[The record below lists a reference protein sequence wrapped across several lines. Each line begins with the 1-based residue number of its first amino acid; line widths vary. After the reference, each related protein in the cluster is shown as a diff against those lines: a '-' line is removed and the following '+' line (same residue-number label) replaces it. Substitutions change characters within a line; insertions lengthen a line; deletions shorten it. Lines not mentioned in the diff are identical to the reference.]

1 MKDLVSGEADRSERL
16 QKFWGALRGCKLT
29 TSEIML
35 VSSVVLLCL
44 LATVS
49 GGKTLSSHA
58 SILADNS
65 ANLAFSLYH
74 NLAKEKDIENILI
87 SPVVVASSLG
97 LVALGGK
104 SNTASQVKTVLSATT
119 VKDEQLHSGL
129 SELLTEV
136 SNSTARNVTWKISN
150 RLYGPS
156 TVSFVDNFLK
166 SSKKHYN
173 YEHSKINF
181 RDKRSA
187 VKAIN
192 AWASKSTD
200 GKLPEV
206 TKDVEKTDGAMIINA
221 MFYKPHWDEQF
232 HHKMVD
238 NRGFLVHRSYT
249 VSVPMMHR
257 TGIYGF
263 FDDTTNNLLVLD
275 MALAHK
281 MSSVVFI
288 MPYHVESLERVE
300 KLLTRQQLN
309 TWISKME
316 QRSVAVSL
324 PKVSVEVSHNLQK
337 HFAELGLT
345 EAVDKAKADLSN
357 ISGKKDLYLSN
368 VFHASAMEWD
378 TEGNPPDT
386 SIIGSDKLKNPK
398 LFYADHP
405 FIFLVKDKKTN
416 SILFMGRLV
425 RPKGDKMRD
434 EL

>member
-1 MKDLVSGEADRSERL
+1 
-16 QKFWGALRGCKLT
+16 
-29 TSEIML
+29 ML
-35 VSSVVLLCL
+35 VLNVVLLCL

-49 GGKTLSSHA
+49 ANKTLSSHA

-65 ANLAFSLYH
+65 ADLAFNLYQ

-104 SNTASQVKTVLSATT
+104 SNTASQVKTILSATT

-150 RLYGPS
+150 HLYGPS
-156 TVSFVDNFLK
+156 SVSFADDFLK
-166 SSKKHYN
+166 SSRKHYN
-173 YEHSKINF
+173 YEHSQINF
-181 RDKRSA
+181 REKRSA

-192 AWASKSTD
+192 EWVSKSTD

-238 NRGFLVHRSYT
+238 NRVFLVHRSYT
-249 VSVPMMHR
+249 VSLPMMHR

-263 FDDTTNNLLVLD
+263 FDDTTNNLLLLD
-275 MALAHK
+275 MPLAHK
-281 MSSVVFI
+281 MSSIVFI

-316 QRSVAVSL
+316 QRAVAVSL
-324 PKVSVEVSHNLQK
+324 PKVSVEVSHDLQK
-337 HFAELGLT
+337 HLTELGLT

-386 SIIGSDKLKNPK
+386 SIYGTDKLKNPK

>member
-1 MKDLVSGEADRSERL
+1 
-16 QKFWGALRGCKLT
+16 
-29 TSEIML
+29 ML
-35 VSSVVLLCL
+35 ASNVLLLCL

-49 GGKTLSSHA
+49 ANKTLSSIA
-58 SILADNS
+58 TTLADNS
-65 ANLAFSLYH
+65 ATLAFNLYQ
-74 NLAKEKDIENILI
+74 NMAKEKDIENILI

-104 SNTASQVKTVLSATT
+104 SNTASQVKTVLSATS

-136 SNSTARNVTWKISN
+136 SNPKARNVTWKISN
-150 RLYGPS
+150 RFYGPS
-156 TVSFVDNFLK
+156 SVSFVDDFLK

-192 AWASKSTD
+192 DWASKSTD

-221 MFYKPHWDEQF
+221 MFYKPHWNEQF

-263 FDDTTNNLLVLD
+263 LDDTTNKLLVLE
-275 MALAHK
+275 MPLAHK
-281 MSSVVFI
+281 MSSLVLI

-300 KLLTRQQLN
+300 KLLTRQHLN
-309 TWISKME
+309 TWVTTME
-316 QRSVAVSL
+316 QKAVAVSL
-324 PKVSVEVSHNLQK
+324 PKVSMEVSHNLQK
-337 HFAELGLT
+337 HLGELGLT

-386 SIIGSDKLKNPK
+386 SIFGTDKLKNPK

-405 FIFLVKDKKTN
+405 FVFLVKDNKTN
-416 SILFMGRLV
+416 SILFMGRLI

>member
-1 MKDLVSGEADRSERL
+1 MKDLVSGEADRSKRL
-16 QKFWGALRGCKLT
+16 QKFSGALRGCKLT
-29 TSEIML
+29 TSKIML
-35 VSSVVLLCL
+35 VSNVVLLCL

-49 GGKTLSSHA
+49 ADKTLSSHA

-65 ANLAFSLYH
+65 ANLAFNLYQ

-156 TVSFVDNFLK
+156 SVSFVDDFLK
-166 SSKKHYN
+166 SSRKHYN

-192 AWASKSTD
+192 EWASKSTD

-238 NRGFLVHRSYT
+238 NRVFLVHRSYT
-249 VSVPMMHR
+249 ISVPMMHR

-263 FDDTTNNLLVLD
+263 FDDTTNNLLLLD
-275 MALAHK
+275 MPLAHK

-316 QRSVAVSL
+316 QRAVAVSL

-337 HFAELGLT
+337 HLAELGLT

-378 TEGNPPDT
+378 TEGNPPDISVYGT
-386 SIIGSDKLKNPK
+386 DKLKNPK

>member
-1 MKDLVSGEADRSERL
+1 MWVKSLVA
-16 QKFWGALRGCKLT
+16 
-29 TSEIML
+29 
-35 VSSVVLLCL
+35 LCL
-44 LATVS
+44 LASVRAD
-49 GGKTLSSHA
+49 KALSSHA
-58 SILADNS
+58 TILVDS
-65 ANLAFSLYH
+65 STNLAFDLYH
-74 NLAKEKDIENILI
+74 NMAKEKDVENILL

-97 LVALGGK
+97 VVALGGK
-104 SNTASQVKTVLSATT
+104 SNTASQVNTVLSGNK
-119 VKDEQLHSGL
+119 VKDENLHSSL
-129 SELLTEV
+129 AELLTEV

-156 TVSFVDNFLK
+156 SVNFVDDFLK
-166 SSKKHYN
+166 SSKKHYK

-192 AWASKSTD
+192 DWASKSTN
-200 GKLPEV
+200 GKLPEI

-263 FDDTTNNLLVLD
+263 FEDTTNNLFVLE
-275 MALAHK
+275 MPLAHK
-281 MSSVVFI
+281 MSSMVFI
-288 MPYHVESLERVE
+288 MTYHVEPLERVE
-300 KLLTRQQLN
+300 KLLTRKQVE
-309 TWISKME
+309 TWLGKLE
-316 QRSVAVSL
+316 QKAVAVSL
-324 PKVSVEVSHNLQK
+324 PKVSMEVSHNLQK
-337 HFAELGLT
+337 HLGEIGLT
-345 EAVDKAKADLSN
+345 EAVDKTKADLSN
-357 ISGKKDLYLSN
+357 ISGKKELYLSN
-368 VFHASAMEWD
+368 VFHASALEWD

-386 SIIGSDKLKNPK
+386 SIFGSDKLKSPK

-405 FIFLVKDKKTN
+405 FIFLVKDNKTK
-416 SILFMGRLV
+416 SILYIGRLV

>member
-1 MKDLVSGEADRSERL
+1 
-16 QKFWGALRGCKLT
+16 
-29 TSEIML
+29 ML
-35 VSSVVLLCL
+35 ASNVVLLCL

-49 GGKTLSSHA
+49 ADKTLSSHA
-58 SILADNS
+58 STLADNS
-65 ANLAFSLYH
+65 ANLAFNLYQ

-156 TVSFVDNFLK
+156 SVSFVDDFLK

-192 AWASKSTD
+192 EWASKSTD

-221 MFYKPHWDEQF
+221 MFYK
-232 HHKMVD
+232 
-238 NRGFLVHRSYT
+238 R
-249 VSVPMMHR
+249 
-257 TGIYGF
+257 
-263 FDDTTNNLLVLD
+263 
-275 MALAHK
+275 
-281 MSSVVFI
+281 
-288 MPYHVESLERVE
+288 ESWSPLE
-300 KLLTRQQLN
+300 L
-309 TWISKME
+309 
-316 QRSVAVSL
+316 
-324 PKVSVEVSHNLQK
+324 
-337 HFAELGLT
+337 
-345 EAVDKAKADLSN
+345 EAVCRLSN
-357 ISGKKDLYLSN
+357 
-368 VFHASAMEWD
+368 
-378 TEGNPPDT
+378 
-386 SIIGSDKLKNPK
+386 
-398 LFYADHP
+398 
-405 FIFLVKDKKTN
+405 
-416 SILFMGRLV
+416 
-425 RPKGDKMRD
+425 
-434 EL
+434 

>member
-1 MKDLVSGEADRSERL
+1 MKDLVSGEANRSERL
-16 QKFWGALRGCKLT
+16 QTFLETLRGCKLT
-29 TSEIML
+29 TSKIML
-35 VSSVVLLCL
+35 VSSMVLLCL
-44 LATVS
+44 MATVS
-49 GGKTLSSHA
+49 ADKTLSSHA
-58 SILADNS
+58 TMLADNS
-65 ANLAFSLYH
+65 ATLAFNLYQ
-74 NLAKEKDIENILI
+74 NMAKEKDVENILI

-150 RLYGPS
+150 RFYGPS
-156 TVSFVDNFLK
+156 SVSFVDDFLK

-173 YEHSKINF
+173 YDHSKINF

-192 AWASKSTD
+192 EWASKSTD

-263 FDDTTNNLLVLD
+263 FDDATNKLLVLD
-275 MALAHK
+275 MPLAHK

-288 MPYHVESLERVE
+288 MPYHVEALERAE

-309 TWISKME
+309 TWIGKME
-316 QRSVAVSL
+316 QRAVAVSL
-324 PKVSVEVSHNLQK
+324 PKVSMEVSHNLQK
-337 HFAELGLT
+337 HLAELGLT

-386 SIIGSDKLKNPK
+386 SIFGTDKLKNPK

-405 FIFLVKDKKTN
+405 FIFLVKDNKTN

>member
-1 MKDLVSGEADRSERL
+1 
-16 QKFWGALRGCKLT
+16 
-29 TSEIML
+29 ML
-35 VSSVVLLCL
+35 VSNVVLLCL
-44 LATVS
+44 LASVS
-49 GGKTLSSHA
+49 ANKTLSSHA

-65 ANLAFSLYH
+65 ANLAFNLYQ

-150 RLYGPS
+150 RFYGPS
-156 TVSFVDNFLK
+156 SVSFVDDFLK

-192 AWASKSTD
+192 EWASKSTD

-263 FDDTTNNLLVLD
+263 LDDTTNNLVVLD
-275 MALAHK
+275 MPLAHK

-316 QRSVAVSL
+316 QKAVAVSL
-324 PKVSVEVSHNLQK
+324 PKVSMEVSHNLQK
-337 HFAELGLT
+337 HLAELGLT
-345 EAVDKAKADLSN
+345 EAVDKTKADLSN

-386 SIIGSDKLKNPK
+386 SIFGTDKLKNPK

>member
-1 MKDLVSGEADRSERL
+1 
-16 QKFWGALRGCKLT
+16 
-29 TSEIML
+29 ML

-44 LATVS
+44 FATVS
-49 GGKTLSSHA
+49 ADKTLSSHA
-58 SILADNS
+58 TMLADNS
-65 ANLAFSLYH
+65 ATFAFKLYQ
-74 NLAKEKDIENILI
+74 NMAKEKDVENILI

-104 SNTASQVKTVLSATT
+104 SSTASQVKTVLSTTT

-136 SNSTARNVTWKISN
+136 SNSTARNVTWKVSN
-150 RLYGPS
+150 RFYGPS
-156 TVSFVDNFLK
+156 SVSFVDDFLK

-192 AWASKSTD
+192 GWASKSTD

-263 FDDTTNNLLVLD
+263 FDDTTNKLLILD
-275 MALAHK
+275 MPLAHK

-288 MPYHVESLERVE
+288 MPYHVEALERVE

-309 TWISKME
+309 TWIGKME
-316 QRSVAVSL
+316 QRAVAVSL
-324 PKVSVEVSHNLQK
+324 PKVSMEVSHNLQK
-337 HFAELGLT
+337 HLAELGLT
-345 EAVDKAKADLSN
+345 EAVDKTKADLSN

-368 VFHASAMEWD
+368 VFHASAMGWD

-386 SIIGSDKLKNPK
+386 SIFGTDKLKNPK

-405 FIFLVKDKKTN
+405 FIFLVKDNKTN

-425 RPKGDKMRD
+425 RPKGEKMRD

>member
-1 MKDLVSGEADRSERL
+1 
-16 QKFWGALRGCKLT
+16 
-29 TSEIML
+29 ML

-49 GGKTLSSHA
+49 GDKALSSHA

-65 ANLAFSLYH
+65 ANFAFNLYH
-74 NLAKEKDIENILI
+74 NLAKEKDIENIVI

-156 TVSFVDNFLK
+156 SVSFVDNFLK

-173 YEHSKINF
+173 CEHSKINF

-192 AWASKSTD
+192 DWASKSTD

-257 TGIYGF
+257 TGIYGL

-281 MSSVVFI
+281 MSSIVFI

-316 QRSVAVSL
+316 QRAVAVSL
-324 PKVSVEVSHNLQK
+324 PKVSVEVSHDLQK
-337 HFAELGLT
+337 HLTELGLT

-386 SIIGSDKLKNPK
+386 SIYGTDKLKTPK

-425 RPKGDKMRD
+425 QPKGDKMRD

>member
-1 MKDLVSGEADRSERL
+1 MKDLVSRKLTDPRGCRS
-16 QKFWGALRGCKLT
+16 FWELLRGCKLT

-35 VSSVVLLCL
+35 VSNMVLLCL

-49 GGKTLSSHA
+49 GDKTLSSHA

-65 ANLAFSLYH
+65 ANLAFNLYH
-74 NLAKEKDIENILI
+74 NLAKEKDIENIVI

-156 TVSFVDNFLK
+156 SVSFVDNFLK

-173 YEHSKINF
+173 CEHSKINF

-192 AWASKSTD
+192 DWASKSTD

-316 QRSVAVSL
+316 QRAVAVSL

-337 HFAELGLT
+337 HLAELGLT

-386 SIIGSDKLKNPK
+386 SIFGTDKLKNPK
-398 LFYADHP
+398 LFYVDHP

>member
-1 MKDLVSGEADRSERL
+1 
-16 QKFWGALRGCKLT
+16 
-29 TSEIML
+29 ML
-35 VSSVVLLCL
+35 VSNVVLLCL

-49 GGKTLSSHA
+49 ADKTLSSHA

-65 ANLAFSLYH
+65 ANLAFNLYQ

-119 VKDEQLHSGL
+119 VKDEELHSGL

-156 TVSFVDNFLK
+156 SVRFVDDFLK
-166 SSKKHYN
+166 SSRKHYN

-192 AWASKSTD
+192 EWASKSTD

-249 VSVPMMHR
+249 ISVPMMHR

-263 FDDTTNNLLVLD
+263 FDDTTNNLLLLD
-275 MALAHK
+275 MPLAHK

-316 QRSVAVSL
+316 QRAVAVSL

-337 HFAELGLT
+337 HLAELGLT

-378 TEGNPPDT
+378 TEGNPPDISVYGT
-386 SIIGSDKLKNPK
+386 DKLKNPK

>member
-1 MKDLVSGEADRSERL
+1 
-16 QKFWGALRGCKLT
+16 
-29 TSEIML
+29 
-35 VSSVVLLCL
+35 
-44 LATVS
+44 
-49 GGKTLSSHA
+49 SHA

-65 ANLAFSLYH
+65 ANMAFNLYH

-129 SELLTEV
+129 
-136 SNSTARNVTWKISN
+136 NSTARNVTWKISN
-150 RLYGPS
+150 RF
-156 TVSFVDNFLK
+156 FVDDFLK

-192 AWASKSTD
+192 EWASKSTD

-238 NRGFLVHRSYT
+238 NRGFLVHRSFT

-257 TGIYGF
+257 T
-263 FDDTTNNLLVLD
+263 
-275 MALAHK
+275 
-281 MSSVVFI
+281 
-288 MPYHVESLERVE
+288 
-300 KLLTRQQLN
+300 
-309 TWISKME
+309 
-316 QRSVAVSL
+316 
-324 PKVSVEVSHNLQK
+324 
-337 HFAELGLT
+337 
-345 EAVDKAKADLSN
+345 
-357 ISGKKDLYLSN
+357 
-368 VFHASAMEWD
+368 
-378 TEGNPPDT
+378 
-386 SIIGSDKLKNPK
+386 
-398 LFYADHP
+398 
-405 FIFLVKDKKTN
+405 
-416 SILFMGRLV
+416 
-425 RPKGDKMRD
+425 
-434 EL
+434 